1 MTDYWYITEE
11 DHVSLHPVL
20 AIGLL
25 SKARHGVI
33 VINYTSIRDCMLLL
47 PLCRNHILRKDEMI
61 QSLFAMKDHPS
72 DLLPVEKRFPE
83 GSFTVY
89 YKDFSADDIMTL
101 MSLLHRLGEK
111 RPVFIL
117 VRRSE
122 EKRLDFGENTVF
134 LKDFKVS

>member
-20 AIGLL
+20 AISLL
-25 SKARHGVI
+25 SKARSGVI

-47 PLCRNHILRKDEMI
+47 PLCRNHILRKDELI
-61 QSLFAMKDHPS
+61 QSIFAMKDHPS
-72 DLLPVEKRFPE
+72 DPLPVEKRFPE

-89 YKDFSADDIMTL
+89 YKDISADNIMTL
-101 MSLLHRLGEK
+101 MPLLHRLGEK

-122 EKRLDFGENTVF
+122 EKRLDFGEKTVF